1 MEDSE
6 FGASADRVRTFA
18 HGLPGHFVG
27 TLTTDEFHF
36 SFSFIRFWK
45 NVNSTLLEQHFET

>member
-6 FGASADRVRTFA
+6 CGASADRVRTFA
-18 HGLPGHFVG
+18 HCLPGHFVG